1 MINNF
6 LKKKNNSVL
15 SHPFTFKLFSTSEI
29 INNNFEKEIQIE
41 KRKRHQAYLSL
52 DYLISR
58 ITYFD
63 FFSADAFKIA
73 KYSKYLT
80 QYFNLSKVTPE
91 ILLLSC
97 FYCNSSLSNFLKPY
111 ESQTNLE
118 KNLLKLIIGNEQQ
131 GKISNKNL
139 SNFITS
145 LYSSTEIKNINIE
158 YSRQVNQIFLKASE
172 LALERFKNPV
182 ITSEIIFL
190 TLMEDKTYSPSK
202 IIKKLIGSETDWY
215 LLRYQLIKH
224 LHSQESNIRSEISKN
239 QQYFAYL
246 LKTQLGENEFDK
258 LLESESLNQGVSI
271 FRNILISESIK
282 VDLFKILLNDIK
294 KSIKITNTRKYSS

>member
-6 LKKKNNSVL
+6 LKKKNNSVF
-15 SHPFTFKLFSTSEI
+15 SHPSTFKLFSTSEI

-63 FFSADAFKIA
+63 FFSGDAFKIA

-118 KNLLKLIIGNEQQ
+118 KNLLKLIIGSEQQ
-131 GKISNKNL
+131 GKISNKNI

-190 TLMEDKTYSPSK
+190 TLMEEKIYSPSK

-224 LHSQESNIRSEISKN
+224 LHSQESNIRSEVSKN

-258 LLESESLNQGVSI
+258 LLESESLNEGVSI